1 MHLSKIALA
10 VTVLAAS
17 VVWTGAAQA
26 IPAFARK
33 EQAACNTCHNA
44 WPMVNSVGRMYKEN
58 GYTFAR
64 GGEGKT
70 EKISDFLEWDKYFPA
85 AALFNSRPYDK
96 KDSGD
101 SKLRAIHEIELF
113 VAGQIYKSSS
123 AWFEI
128 EAEDEEDFAASMKFA
143 AVAYHPSAA
152 VNVQAAWA
160 PITWADPY
168 DTYSTTRRMTGP
180 NQPQVINQA
189 YGGADRPAAS
199 DGGRLR
205 DRRQMVSVYGR
216 PLAPL
221 FYNVGVSSVTD
232 DSEGVSPDT
241 WFARVAFD
249 AVPGTMIGALV
260 IDGTCKVTIAGRLNC
275 LVDRDY
281 RRTSVDVQSDIGPA
295 RVMAVYLKAED
306 DDATAT
312 ATVKN
317 NAWYVQGLYAF
328 QQGGRPTWVPLLRYD
343 SYEKSNG
350 TEEYGEAVLNL
361 PYYFTQ
367 NVKGSAEYMKQLDVP
382 TGVVE
387 DSRFTLQ
394 LIAAF

>member
-1 MHLSKIALA
+1 MQLSKIVLA

-17 VVWTGAAQA
+17 AVWTGAAQA

-33 EQAACNTCHNA
+33 EQAACTTCHSA
-44 WPMVNSVGRMYKEN
+44 WPIVNSAGRLYKEN

-64 GGEGKT
+64 GGGGKN
-70 EKISDFLEWDKYFPA
+70 EKISDFLEWDKYFPVTA
-85 AALFNSRPYDK
+85 VFVARPYDK

-101 SKLRAIHEIELF
+101 SKLRAIHEIELM
-113 VAGQIYKSSS
+113 VAGQLYKNSSG
-123 AWFEI
+123 WFEL
-128 EAEDEEDFAASMKFA
+128 EAEDEENFAVGLKIA
-143 AVAYHPSAA
+143 ALAYHPLAA

-160 PITWADPY
+160 PLTWADSY

-189 YGGADRPAAS
+189 YGGADRPAS

-216 PLAPL
+216 PLGPL
-221 FYNVGVSSVTD
+221 FYNVGVGSVAND
-232 DSEGVSPDT
+232 PEGVSPDT

-249 AVPGTMIGALV
+249 AMPGTMIGALV
-260 IDGTCKVTIAGRLNC
+260 IDGTCKATLDGRANC
-275 LVDRDY
+275 AVGRDY
-281 RRTSVDVQSDIGPA
+281 SRNSVDVQSDIGPA
-295 RVMAVYLKAED
+295 RVMAVYLQARD
-306 DDATAT
+306 DNATAT
-312 ATVKN
+312 ATLKN

-328 QQGGRPTWVPLLRYD
+328 QQVGRPTWVPLLRYD

-350 TEEYGEAVLNL
+350 TQEYKEAVLNL
-361 PYYFTQ
+361 AYYFTQ
-367 NVKGSAEYMKQLDVP
+367 NIKGSAEYMKQFDVP
-382 TGVVE
+382 TGAVE